1 MDEIFGLIDSL
12 EAVIL
17 EGKKVPFSDKIMVE
31 EHRVLQMIDKMRLVI
46 KSNGSII
53 KRSIDLTK
61 KEEPVKVHVPPTATQ
76 QAASELEAEKIKQ
89 GAHEYADY
97 VMANIQLMIT
107 KMQTNLVKAEKV
119 ITESR
124 SMIDQKLHPKE

>member
-1 MDEIFGLIDSL
+1 MDEIFGLIDAL
-12 EAVIL
+12 EAVVL

-31 EHRVLQMIDKMRLVI
+31 EHRLLQMIDKMRLVI

-61 KEEPVKVHVPPTATQ
+61 KEEAKPKVEPQKTDQVTA
-76 QAASELEAEKIKQ
+76 ELEAEKIKK
-89 GAHEYADY
+89 GAQEYADY

-107 KMQTNLVKAEKV
+107 KMQTNLVKAEKI
-119 ITESR
+119 ITDSR
-124 SMIDQKLHPKE
+124 SMISEEKS